1 VAHRVV
7 RVTPAKAAP
16 PRSLADDLRGRS
28 DADLAEL
35 LRRRPDLLQPVA
47 SDITSLAARA
57 TTGPSV
63 ARCLDQLGAPALYVL
78 GLVARLSADAPVTT
92 AAVTKAA
99 AERISD
105 KKVIA
110 AALAEIRTL
119 GLIW

>member
-1 VAHRVV
+1 
-7 RVTPAKAAP
+7 
-16 PRSLADDLRGRS
+16 
-28 DADLAEL
+28 
-35 LRRRPDLLQPVA
+35 
-47 SDITSLAARA
+47 
-57 TTGPSV
+57 
-63 ARCLDQLGAPALYVL
+63 
-78 GLVARLSADAPVTT
+78 VARLSADAPVTT